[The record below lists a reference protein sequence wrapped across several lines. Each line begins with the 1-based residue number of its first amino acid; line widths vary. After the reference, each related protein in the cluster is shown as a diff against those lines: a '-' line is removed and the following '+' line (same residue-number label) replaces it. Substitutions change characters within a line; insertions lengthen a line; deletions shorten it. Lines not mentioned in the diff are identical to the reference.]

1 RHSMRVDK
9 RRLEQSIEEL
19 GRIGQTPRGGLTRLA
34 LSDEDKRGRDW
45 MVARMLEAGLAVT
58 VDQMGKIFGRRAGG
72 LGPLPPMMGSH
83 VDSVPTGGRYDGQ
96 LGVLCGLEVIRSL
109 NDAKVRTRHPIT
121 LAIFTNEEGARFQ
134 PAMIASGVM
143 AGKI

>member
-1 RHSMRVDK
+1 MRVDK

-45 MVARMLEAGLAVT
+45 MVGRMREAGLSIT
-58 VDQMGKIFGRRAGG
+58 VDQMGNIFGQRAGDPG
-72 LGPLPPMMGSH
+72 LPPVVMGSH

-109 NDAKVRTRHPIT
+109 DDAKVRTRHPVT
-121 LAIFTNEEGARFQ
+121 LAIF
-134 PAMIASGVM
+134 
-143 AGKI
+143 KIGRAHV